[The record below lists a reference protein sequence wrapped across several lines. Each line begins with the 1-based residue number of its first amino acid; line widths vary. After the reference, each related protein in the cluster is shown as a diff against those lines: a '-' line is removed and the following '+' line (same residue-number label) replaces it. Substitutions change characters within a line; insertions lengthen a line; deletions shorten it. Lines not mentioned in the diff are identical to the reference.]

1 MLWPVSISLGS
12 RCRKSYGRS
21 SWNLVPNGLLHQV
34 ILGVIH
40 WKAIPMPA
48 LPMRCLDEQ
57 ISRNWDT
64 PLKINMEH
72 NHFKWVICRFHIN
85 VPGWCLDEKNHNP
98 GYFRPVFFFVWGFGG
113 ISESFRDGYSQSHDS
128 SRIFTCNWLSLT
140 NNQLICHLNFPTHF
154 CELKFFCSSFHLKLH
169 PWIFVCGWFYQ
180 GIFSVARELCR
191 EAMVVGIP
199 SLWIVHLFVFLRQTP
214 RPSHIAPFLLK
225 MPLGWPR

>member
-1 MLWPVSISLGS
+1 MLWPVSISFGS

-40 WKAIPMPA
+40 WKAIPVPA

-72 NHFKWVICRFHIN
+72 NHFKWGFVGSILMLQGGAWMKKFTIQDTFD
-85 VPGWCLDEKNHNP
+85 L
-98 GYFRPVFFFVWGFGG
+98 FFFVWGFGG
-113 ISESFRDGYSQSHDS
+113 ICESCRDGYSQSHDS

-140 NNQLICHLNFPTHF
+140 KKTNYLPLEFSHTLLRIEILLQLVS
-154 CELKFFCSSFHLKLH
+154 LKAASYGV
-169 PWIFVCGWFYQ
+169 FVCGWFYQ
-180 GIFSVARELCR
+180 GIFSVPRELCR

-199 SLWIVHLFVFLRQTP
+199 SPWIVHLFVFLRQTP

-225 MPLGWPR
+225 TPLGWPR